1 MRFAL
6 IAAFA
11 LFASSVHADDA
22 SSFAT
27 DVQPILTKL
36 GCNQGQCHGSQYGKG
51 GFKLSLRGFDDAA
64 DYFEIVKASKGRRVV
79 LGDPELSLLI
89 AKPTMKIAHKGG
101 KKLVE
106 GSTEYKSLLKWIEQ
120 GAPAPAPK
128 ESRLTQLVVTPS
140 ERVVRPG
147 EKLRIVAKAKFDD
160 GSTEDVGDRA
170 SFDSSSPTVAA
181 IDAEGNATVAGH
193 GEAVV
198 MVRYLDRVAVCR
210 LASPYSGVKPNSESS
225 FQPRN
230 LIDERWLAKWKQ
242 LGLSPAP
249 QCSDAEFFRRIHL
262 DALGVVPLRAEVE
275 KFLAD
280 RSPDK
285 RDQAVDAVLSR
296 PEYVDFWTNKWGDLL
311 RNNRNLLQEKGMWAF
326 HQWLRSVFRD
336 NVPMDQFVAE
346 MLTATGSPYQE
357 GPANFFRVGR
367 QPEDWAE
374 NAAQVF
380 LGVRMQCARCHHHP
394 FENIS
399 QQDYYGMTAYFSRV
413 GSKRSLEFGLQSQ
426 DSVVFLR
433 ETGEARHPRTGLV
446 VKPRPLGGAASSANE
461 DPSDRR
467 RDLANWLSDRSNLA
481 LARNL
486 VNRYWGYC
494 FGRGLVHPIDD
505 LRVTNPAA
513 CPEALDDLAK
523 DLVAHEY
530 DVRRLLRLI
539 MQSRTYQS
547 SSVGSPSAG
556 VDSENKYFTHY
567 AAKRMSAEQL
577 LDAVDAACGTRER
590 FNGLPDGF
598 RASTLPDTTIPS
610 RFLDAFGR
618 PRREIACECERTDA
632 PNMSQALQLLT
643 GSLLNSKV
651 QNAQGRVAGL
661 IKNKATPPDA
671 VRDLFFATF
680 CRPPTDAELKSSV
693 ELVGKSPSLKEGL
706 EDLLWAIVNSREFQF
721 VH

>member
-1 MRFAL
+1 MRFLPIAAIAL
-6 IAAFA
+6 IAPPI
-11 LFASSVHADDA
+11 HADDA
-22 SSFAT
+22 MSFAT
-27 DVQPILTKL
+27 DVQPVLTKL
-36 GCNQGQCHGSQYGKG
+36 GCNQGACHGSQYGKG
-51 GFKLSLRGFDDAA
+51 GFKLSLRGFDDPA
-64 DYFEIVKASKGRRVV
+64 DYFEIVKATKGRRIV
-79 LGDPELSLLI
+79 LGEPELSLLI
-89 AKPTMKIAHKGG
+89 AKPSMKIPHKGG
-101 KKLVE
+101 LKLVE
-106 GSTEYKSLLKWIEQ
+106 GSTEYKTLLKWIDQ
-120 GAPAPAPK
+120 GAPGPVPK
-128 ESRLTQLVVTPS
+128 ESRLTQLIVSPT
-140 ERVVRPG
+140 EQVVRPG
-147 EKLRIVAKAKFDD
+147 DKLRIAAKAAFDD
-160 GSTEDVGDRA
+160 GTTEDVGDRA
-170 SFDSSSPTVAA
+170 SFDSSSPTVVS
-181 IDAEGNATVAGH
+181 IDADGH
-193 GEAVV
+193 AKIIGAGEAVV

-210 LASPYSGVKPNSESS
+210 LASPYPDVKPNPAAT
-225 FQPRN
+225 FKPKN
-230 LIDERWLAKWKQ
+230 LIDERMAAKWKQ

-249 QCSDAEFFRRIHL
+249 ECTDAEFFRRIHL
-262 DALGVVPLRAEVE
+262 DAIGVVPQRAEVE
-275 KFLAD
+275 AFLAD
-280 RSPDK
+280 PNPDK
-285 RDQAVDAVLSR
+285 RDRAIEAVLAR

-311 RNNRNLLQEKGMWAF
+311 RNNRNLLQEKGMWAM

-399 QQDYYGMTAYFSRV
+399 QQDYYGMTAFFSRV
-413 GSKRSLEFGLQSQ
+413 GSKRSMEFGIQSQ
-426 DSVVFLR
+426 ETVLFLR
-433 ETGEARHPRTGLV
+433 ENGEARHPRTGQI
-446 VKPRPLGGAASSANE
+446 VKPKPLGGKAVSGE
-461 DPSDRR
+461 EPSDRR
-467 RDLANWLSDRSNLA
+467 RELADWLSDRSNLA
-481 LARNL
+481 LAKNI
-486 VNRYWGYC
+486 VNRYWGYS

-523 DLVAHEY
+523 DLVAHDY
-530 DVRRLLRLI
+530 DVKRLLRLI
-539 MQSRTYQS
+539 LQSRTYQA
-547 SSVGSPSAG
+547 SSVGSPSAA

-577 LDAVDAACGTRER
+577 LDAVDVACGTRER
-590 FNGLPDGF
+590 FNGLPEGF

-618 PRREIACECERTDA
+618 PRREIACECERTDS

-643 GSLLNSKV
+643 GTLLNAKV

-661 IKNKATPPDA
+661 LKKKATPPDA

-693 ELVGKSPSLKEGL
+693 DLVGKAPNMKEGL